1 MVGWFLTTSEV
12 KRAAVRPMARVGGL
26 MALVLAAFSASSAY
40 AEGGAVSPDLRA
52 GLSDRID
59 VKLMGRI
66 DARCLLSGGGEIDL
80 GELRGGEGARANFG
94 LDCNLPFN
102 IDIQSKRGGLAHA
115 TMPQGQGP
123 FAGLLEY
130 DLQLTVPTLRPDPA
144 SVEGRYTSRELLGE
158 RTLSSGDGIGAGGGT
173 LEFRMR
179 QPEGAGL
186 LAGSYTETLS
196 LTVTPIM

>member
-1 MVGWFLTTSEV
+1 VGWFLTTSEV
-12 KRAAVRPMARVGGL
+12 KRAAVRPMVRVGGL
-26 MALVLAAFSASSAY
+26 MALVLAAFGASSAC
-40 AEGGAVSPDLRA
+40 AEGISPELRA
-52 GLSDRID
+52 GLSDTIN
-59 VKLMGRI
+59 VKLTGRI
-66 DARCLLSGGGEIDL
+66 NARCLLSGGGEINL
-80 GELRGGEGARANFG
+80 GELRGGEGAKASFG

-102 IDIQSKRGGLAHA
+102 IDIHSQRGGLAHA

-130 DLQLTVPTLRPDPA
+130 DLQLSVPTLRPDPA
-144 SVEGRYTSRELLGE
+144 LVEGRYTSRELLGE

-186 LAGSYTETLS
+186 LAGRYTETLS
-196 LTVTPIM
+196 LTVTPRM